1 MIELKCSK
9 CKSSLVN
16 KGSYVKHINSCILDI
31 NTKINIKNDYLV
43 YGLSIRKLALK
54 YNTDKS
60 IFYRYVLLSKL
71 FRNSSDAAKLAR
83 KKYPENFK
91 HSDESKNKMREARL
105 KWMMENPEK
114 TAWRKS
120 NMSYP
125 EKLMYNKFLELGWDK
140 KHLVVIEKSIF
151 PYFIDFAFENDKVA
165 LEIDG
170 SQHLLIERKLKDIEK
185 DKTLNDNGWR
195 VIRVTASEVMYN
207 IDNVI
212 LELNKFLVKSNNIN
226 SNIGILK
233 ENKKY
238 KLKDRDENG
247 YTSAMKESQ
256 INQRKVERP
265 NYSTLIDNV
274 KEFGYTKTGKKYG
287 VSDNC
292 IRKWIKIY
300 EKNNLE

>member
-114 TAWRKS
+114 TAWR
-120 NMSYP
+120 NFFYQMLIGDGTDNIP
-125 EKLMYNKFLELGWDK
+125 GCGEKIEMLWGGKLVLRRQGVGKKAALNLLSKIEDKNTLFHVVRMEYVKRFDELYEEKMLENARLLFVGQREDD
-140 KHLVVIEKSIF
+140 LF
-151 PYFIDFAFENDKVA
+151 DFSWLDKVW
-165 LEIDG
+165 D
-170 SQHLLIERKLKDIEK
+170 
-185 DKTLNDNGWR
+185 
-195 VIRVTASEVMYN
+195 
-207 IDNVI
+207 
-212 LELNKFLVKSNNIN
+212 
-226 SNIGILK
+226 
-233 ENKKY
+233 
-238 KLKDRDENG
+238 
-247 YTSAMKESQ
+247 
-256 INQRKVERP
+256 
-265 NYSTLIDNV
+265 
-274 KEFGYTKTGKKYG
+274 
-287 VSDNC
+287 
-292 IRKWIKIY
+292 
-300 EKNNLE
+300 